1 MKICDTVKRK
11 ETACRPYGC
20 ARYECEKNKVTYEEA
35 LQRFKEY
42 YPNQY
47 KNSVIAQMNTIIH
60 NQAVRDVQK
69 VATTQEEKQ

>member
-1 MKICDTVKRK
+1 MKQCSAVERK

-20 ARYECEKNKVTYEEA
+20 ARYDCEKNKVTYAEA
-35 LQRFKEY
+35 LKRYKEY

-69 VATTQEEKQ
+69 VATKEVKK